1 MVAMVNFSYFPQVGG
16 GLKLKI
22 VRTQRGGGKKIRTCA
37 YKEGGGG
44 TKSLF
49 LCVRTKWMV
58 PKLIPG

>member
-1 MVAMVNFSYFPQVGG
+1 MVNFSYFPQGG

-58 PKLIPG
+58 P